1 MEEFTFTKKQVG
13 SPCHKYIMAKM
24 DALNHKYVMEFAK
37 SYLSYPGRDN
47 SVPDLIAI
55 SEFSKLPHRQAVDF
69 CMPGESKK
77 IPAQELHAYLMQ
89 ERTDISVYPCERFY
103 KRIDRKMGAC
113 RLCPYSDSYSNATYD
128 MEKAVLRLMMES
140 TEDMQQVISAV
151 DGKEEKI
158 FASYYD
164 ISEITG
170 SSLCAV
176 AKVFLPLYRMMK
188 ELKVCFSET
197 CVKPEIFC
205 SYFSKDDMPH
215 GTQRNDETIQK
226 VFMAVCQDIKA
237 SRLLPFSKISGFLS
251 SFSETVAET
260 AHADTG
266 ESTDCKQT
274 SFAAAETEKTGD
286 SDTASCQSD
295 KDKQA
300 DGAVM
305 LSLFDIELDTPHDP
319 LEDALED
326 LPEDDDMDL
335 FDELGK
341 AADVLPGEQ
350 VFEDEDISLSE
361 LSKPQGASKPR
372 RKSVKKKKAGGPIVI
387 DAFGLPP
394 HTQGFPFIP
403 DEDTPCPQADDND
416 WDAPAKQ
423 PEPQN
428 EYGTGDDSGRMDMT
442 DTARKEQTECRPG
455 ADKNP
460 VSERPTWKQLVVRPR
475 RLKSIVLSK
484 NESKD
489 SGVPAPVKKNAV
501 VLDETDGIITVDESA
516 FSVRDTS
523 STDFIPQNRIS
534 GKVLCENAWYILPDD
549 IISLQTHFVRD
560 RKMITEAVLTDDG
573 NCFLLFYLYKEDRYY
588 FTDMEDPYIYEK
600 LLPYFTQRGIMLLT
614 GNPYL
619 LYGVCKIWGLEV
631 KNVVGLQGMY
641 CELYGDHN
649 IKNLEQIIEPY
660 KKTVSSVHTGYA
672 VFDDMQYYF
681 FAYRDMIVKLSENKK
696 LDSFSDRLLL
706 EEGLGRNYLK
716 CLYMAEAEHLYELH
730 TDGYIFHNR
739 QAPFAS
745 TIPGYILSYVLLSE
759 SRYSLKEYTDILF
772 ELIRILADKG
782 RFRKCELQIISVYED
797 CIAFFVSDYYFEYIL
812 NKISS
817 LFFAVLSNAGAKGV
831 RVKVDISQPALLGGR
846 TEAPVSLRSDGAV
859 SGNGDN
865 NADTNDEAGEAD
877 GETGYEPEDSED
889 MYGDE
894 DYEPEVET
902 DREYDETDGEY
913 DDGDYD
919 DYDYDGEEGPEE
931 NLPDGELPRD
941 EADISSDDSGDG
953 GDDGGD
959 DREDTDD
966 MLSGNETPAERT
978 EPVYNMTPEGEID
991 FSMPFAEEPEEESE
1005 KMTGCG
1011 SGEKMD
1017 DDKKD
1022 SSGQTDDI
1030 YGEDL
1035 KDTIGSLDWD
1045 F

>member
-37 SYLSYPGRDN
+37 SYLSYPGREN
-47 SVPDLIAI
+47 SVSDLIAI

-128 MEKAVLRLMMES
+128 MEMAVLRLMMES

-164 ISEITG
+164 ISEVTG
-170 SSLCAV
+170 SGLCAV

-188 ELKVCFSET
+188 DVGTCFSET
-197 CVKPEIFC
+197 RVKPETFC

-215 GTQRNDETIQK
+215 GTQRNDETVQK
-226 VFMAVCQDIKA
+226 VFMAVCQDINA
-237 SRLLPFSKISGFLS
+237 SKLLPFSKISGFLA
-251 SFSETVAET
+251 SFSVAEP
-260 AHADTG
+260 AHAGTG
-266 ESTDCKQT
+266 ENADCMQT
-274 SFAAAETEKTGD
+274 SCAADEAEK
-286 SDTASCQSD
+286 SDASEIADDISSQTD
-295 KDKQA
+295 KEIQT
-300 DGAVM
+300 DGNVM

-326 LPEDDDMDL
+326 MPEDDGMDL
-335 FDELGK
+335 FGELGK

-350 VFEDEDISLSE
+350 AFEDEDISLSE
-361 LSKPQGASKPR
+361 LSQSQSAPKPR
-372 RKSVKKKKAGGPIVI
+372 RKAAKKKKAGSPIVI

-394 HTQGFPFIP
+394 HTQGFPFMP
-403 DEDTPCPQADDND
+403 DEDTLYPQADDND
-416 WDAPAKQ
+416 GDAPAKQ
-423 PEPQN
+423 PGQQEAY
-428 EYGTGDDSGRMDMT
+428 ETDDGSGRMDIT

-455 ADKNP
+455 ADRIP
-460 VSERPTWKQLVVRPR
+460 ASERPTWEKLMARPR
-475 RLKSIVLSK
+475 HLKSVVLSK
-484 NESKD
+484 NESKA
-489 SGVPAPVKKNAV
+489 SGAPAPVKKNAV
-501 VLDETDGIITVDESA
+501 VLDETDGIVTVDESA

-534 GKVLCENAWYILPDD
+534 GKVLCEHAWYILPDD

-588 FTDMEDPYIYEK
+588 FTDMEEPYIYEK
-600 LLPYFTQRGIMLLT
+600 LLPYFTQRSIMLLT

-619 LYGVCKIWGLEV
+619 LYSVCKIWGLEV

-739 QAPFAS
+739 QEPFAS
-745 TIPGYILSYVLLSE
+745 TIPGYVLSYVLLSE

-797 CIAFFVSDYYFEYIL
+797 CIAFFVSDYYFEYML

-817 LFFAVLSNAGAKGV
+817 LFFMVLGDAEAKGV

-846 TEAPVSLRSDGAV
+846 TEAPVSLQNDAAV
-859 SGNGDN
+859 SGNDDN
-865 NADTNDEAGEAD
+865 NTDTNDGAGEAD
-877 GETGYEPEDSED
+877 GETGDEPEDSED

-902 DREYDETDGEY
+902 DMENDEADGEYDDGY

-931 NLPDGELPRD
+931 NLPDGELSRGESGIP
-941 EADISSDDSGDG
+941 SDDGK
-953 GDDGGD
+953 
-959 DREDTDD
+959 ETDD
-966 MLSGNETPAERT
+966 MLSENEIPAEKT

-991 FSMPFAEEPEEESE
+991 FSMPFAEEPEEDSG

-1011 SGEKMD
+1011 SGAKTD
-1017 DDKKD
+1017 AGKKD
-1022 SSGQTDDI
+1022 SGQTDDI
-1030 YGEDL
+1030 YGDEL